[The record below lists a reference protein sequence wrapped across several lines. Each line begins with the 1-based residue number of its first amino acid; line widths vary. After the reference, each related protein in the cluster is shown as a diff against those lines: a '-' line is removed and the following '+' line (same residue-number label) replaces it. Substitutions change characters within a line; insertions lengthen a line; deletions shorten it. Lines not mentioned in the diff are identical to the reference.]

1 MKSQL
6 YLSLFFSAF
15 LAATLLPAQSE
26 AVLAYQ
32 ISANPDA
39 LVYLIAIATAGNVL
53 GAILNWALGRFFT
66 QFSHRSWFP
75 VSPCKLAKAEQHYK
89 RYGRYSLLLS
99 WVPFIGDPITVVA
112 GVLREPLWSF
122 FVSVTFVK
130 GSRYIFLA
138 ALVTPIL

>member
-1 MKSQL
+1 MKNQL

-32 ISANPDA
+32 ISAYPDA

-75 VSPCKLAKAEQHYK
+75 VSPCKLVKAEQHYK

-122 FVSVTFVK
+122 FV
-130 GSRYIFLA
+130 
-138 ALVTPIL
+138 LVTLAKG

>member
-6 YLSLFFSAF
+6 YLFLFFSAF
-15 LAATLLPAQSE
+15 PAATLLPAQSE

-32 ISANPDA
+32 ISAYPNA

-66 QFSHRSWFP
+66 QFSHRSWLP
-75 VSPCKLAKAEQHYK
+75 VSTCKLAKAEQHYK

-122 FVSVTFVK
+122 FVLVAFAK
-130 GSRYIFLA
+130 GSRYIFVA

>member
-32 ISANPDA
+32 ISAYPDA

-53 GAILNWALGRFFT
+53 GAILN
-66 QFSHRSWFP
+66 
-75 VSPCKLAKAEQHYK
+75 
-89 RYGRYSLLLS
+89 
-99 WVPFIGDPITVVA
+99 
-112 GVLREPLWSF
+112 
-122 FVSVTFVK
+122 
-130 GSRYIFLA
+130 
-138 ALVTPIL
+138 